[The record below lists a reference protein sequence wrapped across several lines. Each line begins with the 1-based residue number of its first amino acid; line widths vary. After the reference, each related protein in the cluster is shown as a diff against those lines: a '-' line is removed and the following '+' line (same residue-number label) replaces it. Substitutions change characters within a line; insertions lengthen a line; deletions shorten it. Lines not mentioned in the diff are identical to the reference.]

1 MPDGDGNKPAVLKVA
16 CNKFD
21 PDLSHWQQDT
31 GVDREGCSKP
41 FLGGFGSK
49 GGKWM

>member
-1 MPDGDGNKPAVLKVA
+1 MPDGDGSEPAALKVA

-21 PDLSHWQQDT
+21 PDLSHCKRDT

-41 FLGGFGSK
+41 FLGLDQR
-49 GGKWM
+49 KWM